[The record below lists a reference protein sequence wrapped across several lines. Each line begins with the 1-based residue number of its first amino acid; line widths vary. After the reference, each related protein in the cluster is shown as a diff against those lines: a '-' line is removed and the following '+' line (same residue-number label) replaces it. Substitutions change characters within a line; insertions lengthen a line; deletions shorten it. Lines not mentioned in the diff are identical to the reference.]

1 MEVSPAVSDRS
12 KSNLKEELK
21 ESLRSDNFFLNKMD
35 SNASNKKEEQN
46 NNYNNIRIEIGEET
60 QPNTQ
65 ISINPLIGTIS
76 PLSGASSDFG
86 I

>member
-35 SNASNKKEEQN
+35 SNASNKKEEPN
-46 NNYNNIRIEIGEET
+46 NNYNNIRIEIGEEAK
-60 QPNTQ
+60 PNTQ
-65 ISINPLIGTIS
+65 ITINPLIGTIS

>member
-35 SNASNKKEEQN
+35 SNASNKKEEPN
-46 NNYNNIRIEIGEET
+46 NNYNNIRIEIGEE
-60 QPNTQ
+60 
-65 ISINPLIGTIS
+65 
-76 PLSGASSDFG
+76 A
-86 I
+86 

>member
-35 SNASNKKEEQN
+35 SNASNKKEEPN
-46 NNYNNIRIEIGEET
+46 NNYNNIRIEIGEEAK
-60 QPNTQ
+60 PSTQ
-65 ISINPLIGTIS
+65 ITINPLIGTIS